1 MLITHEFHSCKLTFW
16 LKFVCNPTS
25 TLMWLSQSFPD
36 TCRVVKNLSHPHMY
50 PAGVKPGDA
59 LCLFASALILY
70 ASFSWSSKCHFFY
83 MSVLCW

>member
-1 MLITHEFHSCKLTFW
+1 
-16 LKFVCNPTS
+16 
-25 TLMWLSQSFPD
+25 
-36 TCRVVKNLSHPHMY
+36 MY

-83 MSVLCW
+83 MLVLFVGDLLFKMSPKCRAEVLSRVPKHKKLRCAFGEDACVRT